1 MQQHFSIN
9 IDNNSF
15 KKVFVW
21 SIVKFTYMGMN
32 VIVTLEKELFQEII
46 ESPKRDYCRAYC
58 LYIYMHF
65 EKELGAQVWIYFRTF
80 IALIV
85 LTTRTTNGGI

>member
-1 MQQHFSIN
+1 MYT
-9 IDNNSF
+9 
-15 KKVFVW
+15 V
-21 SIVKFTYMGMN
+21 VKLTYMGMN

-46 ESPKRDYCRAYC
+46 ESPKRDQFRAYC
-58 LYIYMHF
+58 LYICMHF